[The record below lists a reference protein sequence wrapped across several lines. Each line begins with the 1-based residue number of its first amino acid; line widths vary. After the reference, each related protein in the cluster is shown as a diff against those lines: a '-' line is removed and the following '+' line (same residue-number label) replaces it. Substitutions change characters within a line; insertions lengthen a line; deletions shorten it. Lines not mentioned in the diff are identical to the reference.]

1 MHLGNLVIIDYI
13 RSSMDILL
21 NLKIEE
27 AVNDRKQDKK
37 YDSYINSS
45 RGGHGAMSNDCLA
58 ESERS
63 SNMSQMS
70 SRDGPPQVYEEIIQT
85 LEADVRKH
93 IRIE

>member
-1 MHLGNLVIIDYI
+1 
-13 RSSMDILL
+13 MDILL
-21 NLKIEE
+21 NLKVEE
-27 AVNDRKQDKK
+27 AINERGRGGHKEK

-45 RGGHGAMSNDCLA
+45 RGGHGPMSNDCMP

-63 SNMSQMS
+63 SNMSQIS
-70 SRDGPPQVYEEIIQT
+70 QREGPPQVYEEMIQT